1 VWPGLGGPHSE
12 RAEVASSRDA
22 GDGMSG
28 VGGDGPAGGLARIVF
43 KLRTQGPRW
52 IAKRLA
58 AEAVYPTTTPG
69 RVTHA
74 LARRGI
80 TAALALPRMI
90 RRNRVPEFPAA
101 DRTLFAFYDL
111 KVGPITFDC
120 LWFLAGADLQ
130 RRRLGLDKIHVVI
143 VPGPYEGVRR
153 ERDDYEIVIDPAKRG
168 ERIQNILIQ
177 ACPLLASCSGLTQAG
192 SRAEAAY
199 LRSVLAHHVFPSDYE
214 PALPVYPSSRFCLE
228 AARQGERSIAAL
240 RATPERLRNIDR
252 WLARRAVAD
261 RRLVTITLRGYD
273 YMPVRNSNA
282 DAWAAFARGL
292 DPRRYFT
299 VFIPDTEQT
308 IEGLPGALDEFV
320 LMSEAAWNVG
330 LRMALYQR
338 AFLNMGVN
346 NGPMGLCWLNETTR
360 YATLKMAPA
369 GVPQTTP
376 ESFRDLG
383 FEMGRSLPFATPFQ
397 QLVWEDDRRDVIE
410 RVFAGLVARIESGN
424 AANR

>member
-1 VWPGLGGPHSE
+1 
-12 RAEVASSRDA
+12 
-22 GDGMSG
+22 
-28 VGGDGPAGGLARIVF
+28 
-43 KLRTQGPRW
+43 
-52 IAKRLA
+52 
-58 AEAVYPTTTPG
+58 
-69 RVTHA
+69 
-74 LARRGI
+74 
-80 TAALALPRMI
+80 
-90 RRNRVPEFPAA
+90 
-101 DRTLFAFYDL
+101 
-111 KVGPITFDC
+111 
-120 LWFLAGADLQ
+120 
-130 RRRLGLDKIHVVI
+130 
-143 VPGPYEGVRR
+143 
-153 ERDDYEIVIDPAKRG
+153 
-168 ERIQNILIQ
+168 
-177 ACPLLASCSGLTQAG
+177 
-192 SRAEAAY
+192 
-199 LRSVLAHHVFPSDYE
+199 
-214 PALPVYPSSRFCLE
+214 
-228 AARQGERSIAAL
+228 
-240 RATPERLRNIDR
+240 
-252 WLARRAVAD
+252 
-261 RRLVTITLRGYD
+261 VTITLRGYD

-397 QLVWEDDRRDVIE
+397 QLVWEDDTRDVIE